1 MNKFI
6 KIIFFNIL
14 IFPLLFLNLVTASEK
29 LKIGLLVPMT
39 GSNKDLGQSIIKAV
53 RLAIKDITFRAV
65 EILKKSSYILCEDTR
80 VSKNL
85 LDKYHIKSKLIS
97 NHKFNET
104 KNLSKIIELLKLGEI
119 ISLISDAGT
128 PSISDPG
135 AILINECVKNNINII
150 PLPGPSAVAT
160 AASISGFSEK
170 FFFYG
175 FLPDKKQNLLNELK
189 KLSNFDN
196 TIIFF
201 VSPKKINKIIP
212 ELKNNFSGRKIL
224 FCREIS
230 KLYEEFI
237 RKNIDDLEPFLKEP
251 KGELTVVIS
260 EKKINKNTS
269 QVLSES
275 DKNIINKMINTLSVK
290 EITSFIN
297 QNRDISK
304 KEIYNYCLK
313 LKNEK

>member
-1 MNKFI
+1 M
-6 KIIFFNIL
+6 
-14 IFPLLFLNLVTASEK
+14 
-29 LKIGLLVPMT
+29 
-39 GSNKDLGQSIIKAV
+39 IIKSKSILKDNENGLYLV
-53 RLAIKDITFRAV
+53 STPIGNLKDITFRAI
-65 EILKKSSYILCEDTR
+65 EILKKSSCILCEDTR

-85 LDKYHIKSKLIS
+85 LNKYDIKSKLIS

-104 KNLSKIIELLKLGEI
+104 KNLSKIIELLKCGEI

-135 AILINECVKNNINII
+135 AILVNECIKKNIKII
-150 PLPGPSAVAT
+150 PIPGPSAVS
-160 AASISGFSEK
+160 AAVSISGFSEK

-189 KLSNFDN
+189 KLSQFNN
-196 TIIFF
+196 SLVFF

-212 ELKNNFSGRKIL
+212 DLKNNFTGRQIV

-237 RKNIDDLEPFLKEP
+237 RKDIDSLEPFINEP
-251 KGELTVVIS
+251 KGELTIVIS
-260 EKKINKNTS
+260 EKKIDKNTS

-275 DKNIINKMINTLSVK
+275 DKNIINKMVDILSVK
-290 EITSFIN
+290 EITNFIN

-304 KEIYNYCLK
+304 KEVYNYCLR